1 MLQRPLR
8 MLIVDDSA
16 DDAELMSRALRQGG
30 FAPEC
35 VRVDTADAVAS
46 ALAEERGWDVIACDY
61 RLPRL
66 DAARVLHTARA
77 ALPVVPILLVCGR
90 YPPDLWHEIG
100 SGLISQFV
108 SKDRL
113 AELPEVIT
121 ALLRT
126 REHAACSDPTD
137 GPMR

>member
-66 DAARVLHTARA
+66 DAASCIPLAPRCRSCRFSWCA
-77 ALPVVPILLVCGR
+77 AATLRI
-90 YPPDLWHEIG
+90 
-100 SGLISQFV
+100 SG
-108 SKDRL
+108 
-113 AELPEVIT
+113 
-121 ALLRT
+121 T
-126 REHAACSDPTD
+126 RSAA
-137 GPMR
+137 G